1 MYITYANK
9 KIEKLCNN
17 YKYSKTKLPDK
28 IATKLMQAI
37 NFIENATSLKAI
49 MEYGPYKFHDL
60 KGKRDGQY
68 AIDIGSRRDGYRL
81 ILTFKETKEEVFSN
95 SIEITEVNIKEMGN
109 HYD

>member
-1 MYITYANK
+1 MYITYANR
-9 KIEKLCNN
+9 KIEKLCSD
-17 YKYSKTKLPDK
+17 YKYSKTKLPIK

-49 MEYGPYKFHDL
+49 MEFEPYNFHDL
-60 KGKRDGQY
+60 KGKRDGEY
-68 AIDIGSRRDGYRL
+68 SIDIGSRRDGYRL
-81 ILTFKETKEEVFSN
+81 ILIFKETKEKVFSN